1 MRGLKRIVLLLSAII
16 CLSTA
21 FMVAIQVGLPVRAEY
36 TGYLTGDGQAIAPE
50 INAYTPPFELQTID
64 GTTLDLQSLRGQPV
78 LINFWATW
86 CEPCR
91 IEMPS
96 LQAIYDT
103 YKDRGLRLIAV
114 NLGESL
120 ETARTWIQQ
129 MNLTFDVVLDPTAKI
144 ASLYQLRGQPS
155 TYVVSPS
162 GIISQIFFGSTSKAA
177 LETALAPYFSNGYT
191 MEK

>member
-1 MRGLKRIVLLLSAII
+1 LRRMALLFGAII

-21 FMVAIQVGLPVRAEY
+21 LVLVAQAGLPTRAEY
-36 TGYLTGDGQAIAPE
+36 TGILTADGQEIAPE
-50 INAYTPPFELQTID
+50 LNAFAPPFALQTIN
-64 GTTLDLQSLRGQPV
+64 GSTLNLNSLRGLPV

-86 CEPCR
+86 CEPCKV
-91 IEMPS
+91 EMPS

-103 YKDRGLRLIAV
+103 YKDRGLRIVAV
-114 NLGESL
+114 NLGEAPD
-120 ETARTWIQQ
+120 TVRTWVQQ

-144 ASLYQLRGQPS
+144 ATLYQLRGQPS
-155 TYVVSPS
+155 TYVVSPG
-162 GIISQIFFGSTSKAA
+162 GIISQIFFGPTTESA